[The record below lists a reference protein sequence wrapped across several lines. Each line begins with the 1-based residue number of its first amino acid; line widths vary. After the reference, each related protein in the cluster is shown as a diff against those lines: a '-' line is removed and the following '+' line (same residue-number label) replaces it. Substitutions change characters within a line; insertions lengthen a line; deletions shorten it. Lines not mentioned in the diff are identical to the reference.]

1 MAKVLLGNVRG
12 PEGPQGPQGEVGPQ
26 GPQGPQG
33 VAGPEGPQGDPGETG
48 PQGPEGQQGE
58 TGPTGPQGPKGEQG
72 EPGAQGPQ
80 GIQGEQGPK
89 GDSGVELIS
98 EQFDA
103 TVDYTVGQYCINNN
117 TLYKFTSDKSKGPW
131 DETKVVATRTDLE
144 ISALNAN
151 IPPSAY
157 VDGDTSAVIQNVERY
172 EALIVYGTLGGVGTT
187 IFGIML
193 NSSNASLHDICGE
206 TVTSRITATYDS
218 INKSLTL
225 SFRDH
230 SSFRVLYYRQI

>member
-48 PQGPEGQQGE
+48 PQGPKGQQGE
-58 TGPTGPQGPKGEQG
+58 TGPTGPQGPNGEQG

-117 TLYKFTSDKSKGPW
+117 TLYIFTSDKSKGPW

-144 ISALNAN
+144 ISALNAKTELKLD
-151 IPPSAY
+151 S
-157 VDGDTSAVIQNVERY
+157 
-172 EALIVYGTLGGVGTT
+172 
-187 IFGIML
+187 
-193 NSSNASLHDICGE
+193 
-206 TVTSRITATYDS
+206 SRIVSTHDGNFPALVENDQVWLVVANRISITDS
-218 INKSLTL
+218 G
-225 SFRDH
+225 
-230 SSFRVLYYRQI
+230 VWVVAM